1 MRELFEEYAAY
12 HTKQLID
19 RKTEEAREEALE
31 EALEEARE
39 KARIK
44 TQKSAKRMSEKGY
57 SIEVIADL
65 LDESEET
72 IEAWLSQE

>member
-1 MRELFEEYAAY
+1 MQELFEEYAAY
-12 HTKQLID
+12 RTKQLID
-19 RKTEEAREEALE
+19 RKTEEAREEMRKE
-31 EALEEARE
+31 
-39 KARIK
+39 ARIK
-44 TQKSAKRMSEKGY
+44 TQKSAKKMSEKGY